1 MFAPKIFW
9 VGKDL
14 AVSQATAA
22 IRESLERRGINPY
35 LSMNEATAYTGLCSR
50 TLRRAI
56 ADGSL
61 RAYRAGRVWRFKK
74 RDLDAMFAVNH
85 QWGA

>member
-1 MFAPKIFW
+1 
-9 VGKDL
+9 
-14 AVSQATAA
+14 
-22 IRESLERRGINPY
+22 
-35 LSMNEATAYTGLCSR
+35 MNEATGYTGLCSR

-74 RDLDAMFAVNH
+74 HDLDAMFTPADSWEV
-85 QWGA
+85 A

>member
-1 MFAPKIFW
+1 M
-9 VGKDL
+9 
-14 AVSQATAA
+14 SQATAA
-22 IRESLERRGINPY
+22 IRESLERRGVNPY
-35 LSMNEATAYTGLCSR
+35 LSMNEATGYTGLCSR

-74 RDLDAMFAVNH
+74 HDLDAMFTPADSWEV
-85 QWGA
+85 A